1 MTLFRNLSSIIV
13 NLSTLLYYGFTKLA
27 IHLEEMIDP
36 LWIRSEREHI
46 KRDYDDY
53 DYIEDTTYPL
63 ESYRE
68 EYGERNRYGFPK
80 QIKRGD

>member
-53 DYIEDTTYPL
+53 DYIEDTTY
-63 ESYRE
+63 SYRE

>member
-53 DYIEDTTYPL
+53 DYIEDTTY
-63 ESYRE
+63 SYRE

-80 QIKRGD
+80 QTKRGD

>member
-1 MTLFRNLSSIIV
+1 MNLVKNITSIIV
-13 NLSTLLYYGFTKLA
+13 NLSTLLWYGFTKLA
-27 IHLEEMIDP
+27 IHVEEIIDT
-36 LWIRSEREHI
+36 LWISSEGEQI

-53 DYIEDTTYPL
+53 DYIEDTTY
-63 ESYRE
+63 SYSE